1 MSEGQ
6 PPCQIRAETQAF
18 VDREIKHLKELT
30 ERTTALKDEALLLQ
44 RTEYLRRL
52 DELNNAH
59 ARAEKAVQA
68 TVPRETYDV
77 FVSSYNRWREEVIT
91 EAQNIKASQAARDR
105 IFYLTIAVMG
115 LIFSAIS
122 IWMVLRK

>member
-1 MSEGQ
+1 MSEVQ
-6 PPCQIRAETQAF
+6 TSCQIRAETQAF
-18 VDREIKHLKELT
+18 IDREIKHLRELI
-30 ERTTALKDEALLLQ
+30 ERTTAEKEKALQLQ
-44 RTEYLRRL
+44 RVEYLRRL

-59 ARAEKAVQA
+59 SRAEIAQRA

-91 EAQNIKASQAARDR
+91 EAQTIKASQAARDR
-105 IFYLTIAVMG
+105 IFYLAIAVMG

-122 IWMVLRK
+122 IWMLLRK